1 MGALSPEHRW
11 ATLVSMCQSHPFLAD
26 MEQEGTSHLDEIFL
40 GGSCNPTTWR
50 KDVAIPLMEERG
62 VSFYNPQVEDWSEEL
77 LQLEADAK
85 AKAAVLLF
93 VIDGDTRAMMSMLE
107 VIEYI
112 AVGRAVALAVVP
124 VQEGQRIDGEEV
136 GPRELKD
143 LNRARR
149 YVLDAAERRGI
160 EVRRTI
166 EEAVQDAIQ
175 LVLANRRQR
184 KRSRRDVLE
193 CSSRIASPARGGLRD
208 VPGNHD
214 PALNKKA
221 KPAWI
226 SHQPLRQRSR
236 SLADLDRATYEV
248 KSA

>member
-1 MGALSPEHRW
+1 
-11 ATLVSMCQSHPFLAD
+11 
-26 MEQEGTSHLDEIFL
+26 
-40 GGSCNPTTWR
+40 
-50 KDVAIPLMEERG
+50 MEERG

-166 EEAVQDAIQ
+166 DEAVQDAIQ

-184 KRSRRDVLE
+184 KRLRRDVLE
-193 CSSRIASPARGGLRD
+193 CSHREPSEGRTSRCARE
-208 VPGNHD
+208 
-214 PALNKKA
+214 
-221 KPAWI
+221 
-226 SHQPLRQRSR
+226 SR
-236 SLADLDRATYEV
+236 SCVEQGAFWPPFRND
-248 KSA
+248 

>member
-1 MGALSPEHRW
+1 
-11 ATLVSMCQSHPFLAD
+11 
-26 MEQEGTSHLDEIFL
+26 
-40 GGSCNPTTWR
+40 
-50 KDVAIPLMEERG
+50 MEERG

-112 AVGRAVALAVVP
+112 AVGRAVALAVV
-124 VQEGQRIDGEEV
+124 
-136 GPRELKD
+136 
-143 LNRARR
+143 
-149 YVLDAAERRGI
+149 
-160 EVRRTI
+160 
-166 EEAVQDAIQ
+166 

-184 KRSRRDVLE
+184 KRLRRDVLE

-236 SLADLDRATYEV
+236 SLADLDRATFEV